1 MQSGQLLTPFSLLV
15 LLCLVVGIVG
25 VIRSRKGRRTSRR
38 QALKQRLRNITIHDQ
53 AKTDRLI
60 EFERTELI
68 RKGRA
73 KEDLDDLME
82 RAIERWERDNT
93 FATSIH

>member
-1 MQSGQLLTPFSLLV
+1 MQSGQVFTLFLMFVVLSLLA
-15 LLCLVVGIVG
+15 GIVG
-25 VIRSRKGRRTSRR
+25 VIRSRIGRRTSHR
-38 QALKQRLRNITIHDQ
+38 QALRQRLRKITIHDQ
-53 AKTDRLI
+53 VKTDRLI

-68 RKGRA
+68 RKGRK
-73 KEDLDDLME
+73 KENLDDLME